1 MPSLR
6 RTLSSPSVRSCP
18 YTYPSSSA
26 VAASHPTRVAS
37 HPPRRSSG
45 SETANRRVLADID
58 WWLVHDIE
66 RDFVPG
72 PPGAD
77 DDEVRQGAAENVQVR
92 DRGALDIPLADALLA
107 PPPVASPPAATIA
120 APSVGGSFES
130 DLLSSPLWDVS
141 TDDSS
146 FGMSSPEAMSPLP
159 QFASL
164 SIAPRTPLR
173 RHASTSSQ
181 SSVEST
187 PEDALC
193 PLPTYLDVLRPMA
206 PAYPPAFA
214 TSLAPRRPAN
224 ARAPALA
231 TRSISYSA
239 VEFQL
244 SAFSRFGDDPFG
256 EDTPAPPPFFS
267 STMEDNEMDDLFY

>member
-18 YTYPSSSA
+18 YTYSSSA
-26 VAASHPTRVAS
+26 ATTGHPTRVVS

-77 DDEVRQGAAENVQVR
+77 DDEVDQGAAENVQVR
-92 DRGALDIPLADALLA
+92 HGDALDVPLVDALSA
-107 PPPVASPPAATIA
+107 PSPVASPPAATIA
-120 APSVGGSFES
+120 APSVGGSYEG

-146 FGMSSPEAMSPLP
+146 FGMSSPEAVSPLP

-231 TRSISYSA
+231 TRSVSYSA

-244 SAFSRFGDDPFG
+244 SAFSRFDDDPFG
-256 EDTPAPPPFFS
+256 EDVPAPPPFFS